1 VFPKFTWAPGV
12 GTVAASG
19 SPTVRRRR
27 LAAELRL
34 LRERSKQLGDDV
46 AQAVGWSPAKL
57 SRYEL
62 GRTGLKPSEVERLLD
77 FYEVVGP
84 QRDQL
89 LTLAYDATQRGWW
102 EDYADVLS
110 DEYLTFIG
118 LEAEA
123 TSVSHWQLGV
133 VPGLLQTEQYAR
145 QLLLGYQR
153 VMPIPPGVI
162 ERRVKVRMIRQE
174 ALTRDPPLELTVVI
188 DESVLMR
195 RVGSK
200 TVMHDQLLRLAQV
213 MELPNVTLRIL
224 PLALEGALVA
234 GSFLIFRFH
243 RGTEEAMLH
252 DVVSTENLKSD
263 LYVEGEADTY
273 EHRLA
278 FEGLAAESLAPT
290 QSRKLI
296 LRTVKRWL

>member
-1 VFPKFTWAPGV
+1 
-12 GTVAASG
+12 VAASG

-27 LAAELRL
+27 LAAELRR
-34 LRERSKQLGDDV
+34 LRDRSKLLGDDV
-46 AQAVGWSPAKL
+46 ARAVGWSPAKL

-84 QRDQL
+84 ERDQL
-89 LTLAYDATQRGWW
+89 LALAHDATQRAWW

-110 DEYLTFIG
+110 DEYLTFVG

-123 TSVSHWQLGV
+123 TSVAHWQVGV

-145 QLLLGYQR
+145 QLLLDYQR
-153 VMPIPPGVI
+153 VTPIPPGVI
-162 ERRVKVRMIRQE
+162 ERRVKVRMTRQE
-174 ALTRDPPLELTVVI
+174 ALTRDPPLELSVVI

-195 RVGSK
+195 RVGEK

-213 MELPNVTLRIL
+213 MDLPNVTLRVR
-224 PLALEGALVA
+224 PLDGERSLAAS
-234 GSFLIFRFH
+234 SFVIFRFN
-243 RGTEEAMLH
+243 RGTEAMLH
-252 DVVSTENLKSD
+252 DVVSTENLKSEF
-263 LYVEGEADTY
+263 YVEGEADTY
-273 EHRLA
+273 EHRLV
-278 FEGLAAESLAPT
+278 FESLAAESLAPT